1 MMESKGSKK
10 ALDNII
16 DEMIEVVENS
26 KHEIFNIG
34 EEARDEYSRL
44 KNELD
49 EIKVKIIDHIDQS
62 DKLEKKVKL
71 SRQRL
76 SEVSKNFDRYTEFE
90 IQEVYEKTHKLQTD
104 YAILQQDELILRER
118 RDELERRL
126 ISLDQTIER
135 AENLANKISV
145 VLPYLHDDFRQV
157 NEMIENAKEKQRFSL
172 KIIQAQEDERRRISR
187 EIHDGPAQM
196 LANIL
201 LRSELVD
208 RAVREQTVDQALKEI
223 QSIRK
228 MLRSSLR
235 EVRRIIYDLRPMA
248 LDDLGIVPT
257 IRKYVT
263 TTAEYTNLDI
273 EFITLGDEKRLEQE
287 YEVTLF
293 RVMQESLQNA
303 IKHSEGSKI
312 VVRLEIGESFLS
324 LMVTDDGKGFDP
336 EQKKDKTF
344 GLVGMKER
352 VEMLKGKL
360 LVDSSGEKGTR
371 IYINIPYE

>member
-360 LVDSSGEKGTR
+360 LVESSSEKGTR

>member
-1 MMESKGSKK
+1 MMEAIGSKK

-49 EIKVKIIDHIDQS
+49 EIKLKIIDHIDQS

-76 SEVSKNFDRYTEFE
+76 SEVSKNFDRYTEFQ

-157 NEMIENAKEKQRFSL
+157 NE
-172 KIIQAQEDERRRISR
+172 IIDRKSTRLNSSHVAIS
-187 EIHDGPAQM
+187 
-196 LANIL
+196 
-201 LRSELVD
+201 
-208 RAVREQTVDQALKEI
+208 
-223 QSIRK
+223 
-228 MLRSSLR
+228 
-235 EVRRIIYDLRPMA
+235 
-248 LDDLGIVPT
+248 
-257 IRKYVT
+257 
-263 TTAEYTNLDI
+263 
-273 EFITLGDEKRLEQE
+273 
-287 YEVTLF
+287 
-293 RVMQESLQNA
+293 
-303 IKHSEGSKI
+303 
-312 VVRLEIGESFLS
+312 
-324 LMVTDDGKGFDP
+324 
-336 EQKKDKTF
+336 
-344 GLVGMKER
+344 
-352 VEMLKGKL
+352 
-360 LVDSSGEKGTR
+360 
-371 IYINIPYE
+371 